1 MKKRVTTDEAIAG
14 CVSML
19 SQLLDKSKDDV
30 VKMLLIEALTARA
43 LMIQKEE
50 ETK

>member
-1 MKKRVTTDEAIAG
+1 
-14 CVSML
+14 ML

-43 LMIQKEE
+43 LMIDKTNKKE
-50 ETK
+50 TDK